1 MYPSDPD
8 QPVVLHVDNLQ
19 PYTPGP
25 AEQAEIADL
34 VAKHRQRGPWLLVVA
49 AADLN
54 KQLRDGETTLV
65 AFARALAARV
75 RESAW
80 GSDAEPTSDLGQLL
94 LEMAECENEEQAQH
108 LLGLLYDAADDDR
121 VWIEP

>member
-1 MYPSDPD
+1 MRPSEPD
-8 QPVVLHVDNLQ
+8 QPVVLHVDNMH

-34 VAKHRQRGPWLLVVA
+34 VAKHRQRGPWLLTLP
-49 AADLN
+49 AADLGQ
-54 KQLRDGETTLV
+54 QLRAGTLTK
-65 AFARALAARV
+65 AELTRALAARM

-80 GSDAEPTSDLGQLL
+80 GADADPTSDLGQLM
-94 LEMAECENEEQAQH
+94 LEMAECDNEEQAEH
-108 LLGLLYDAADDDR
+108 LLGQMYDAADDDR